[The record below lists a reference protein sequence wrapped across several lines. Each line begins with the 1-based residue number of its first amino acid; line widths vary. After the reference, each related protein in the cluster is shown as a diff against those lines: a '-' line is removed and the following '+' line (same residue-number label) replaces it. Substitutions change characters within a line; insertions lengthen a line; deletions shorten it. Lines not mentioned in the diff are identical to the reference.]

1 MVNRFV
7 LIWSITFGIILWLYT
22 SYLVYNYK
30 KPADI
35 IVVDSVYLTEDEILL
50 LEANEQLQKLQ
61 QLNKN
66 NKD

>member
-1 MVNRFV
+1 VVSRFV
-7 LIWSITFGIILWLYT
+7 LGWSIAFGILLWLYA

-30 KPADI
+30 KPQDI

-61 QLNKN
+61 QLDRSKQ
-66 NKD
+66 

>member
-1 MVNRFV
+1 MLNRFV
-7 LIWSITFGIILWLYT
+7 LIWSITFGILLWLYA

-30 KPADI
+30 KPQAI

-50 LEANEQLQKLQ
+50 QEANEQLQKLQ

>member
-1 MVNRFV
+1 VVSRFV
-7 LIWSITFGIILWLYT
+7 LGWSIAFGILLWLYA

-30 KPADI
+30 KPQDI

-61 QLNKN
+61 QLDRSK
-66 NKD
+66 